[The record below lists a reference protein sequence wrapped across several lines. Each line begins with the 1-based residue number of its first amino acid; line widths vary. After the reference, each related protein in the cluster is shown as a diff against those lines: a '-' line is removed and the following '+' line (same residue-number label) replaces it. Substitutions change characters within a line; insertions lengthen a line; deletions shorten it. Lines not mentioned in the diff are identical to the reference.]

1 MPYTSEFPKGE
12 DVSPEQAHETLHR
25 LSETVLHASER
36 RRRALFERLTAA
48 NAEKVAQLLEQNPV
62 FFENKADAPKQILLD
77 PAMAE
82 LLPEEFFKNPTL
94 WIESQKNIERVHEE
108 DVLPTGETIKELWEE
123 HYDVSKV
130 KEFSVKSAD
139 GKELKVVSKRIEPKE
154 LEEVARARRAYEAG
168 IPTPQV
174 LGEVFDRGNVYALFE
189 KLQAINLATPA
200 VQMQRHHSHYS
211 PDYTTNEIEF
221 SKHVQTIFTSMSE
234 EGVRR
239 LQSLWEGVRAV
250 IEIRKVCIILSRV
263 ALFEYKGFNDLA
275 REELESLDDKMQ
287 NVGRDILKRLGYKD
301 YKDFL
306 ARAPLAF
313 PGEKEDVPLW
323 FFNKLDKERKAMQ
336 RFQGEWESAVLKE
349 IFGFDLLKEERKL
362 KNLCRKK
369 GIEHKDFAPR
379 NILMLWDFENDR
391 LLPRAK
397 NEPKL

>member
-1 MPYTSEFPKGE
+1 
-12 DVSPEQAHETLHR
+12 
-25 LSETVLHASER
+25 
-36 RRRALFERLTAA
+36 
-48 NAEKVAQLLEQNPV
+48 
-62 FFENKADAPKQILLD
+62 
-77 PAMAE
+77 
-82 LLPEEFFKNPTL
+82 
-94 WIESQKNIERVHEE
+94 
-108 DVLPTGETIKELWEE
+108 
-123 HYDVSKV
+123 
-130 KEFSVKSAD
+130 
-139 GKELKVVSKRIEPKE
+139 
-154 LEEVARARRAYEAG
+154 
-168 IPTPQV
+168 
-174 LGEVFDRGNVYALFE
+174 
-189 KLQAINLATPA
+189 
-200 VQMQRHHSHYS
+200 
-211 PDYTTNEIEF
+211 
-221 SKHVQTIFTSMSE
+221 MSE

-391 LLPRAK
+391 PLPRAK
-397 NEPKL
+397 NEPKLYLVDWELEKKSPSGK